1 MKKALAVV
9 MMIVGAAVWGSPA
22 SLVVKAAEKAA
33 GKSVAKAGAKK
44 AGAAAAA
51 HAGGRMLVEVSP
63 ALLAAQT
70 ERASARAVAK
80 STGKTLGKVATPK
93 NILAAGGATAAVVAA
108 HEVSDGVQSMGE
120 GVGKAVEENPDL
132 APKIADSLS
141 STLKWLVIPIGAV
154 LAALLAWFLWPF
166 VKIVRVAVDL
176 VSAKCARRIG
186 KKTEEESSC
195 GEPAA
200 QEVVPGQTVAAQPG
214 RVNFYMLTMIA
225 GFAVLTIVGIWHM
238 ASGESGNGRD
248 VARVLE
254 DFDDDDGRGK
264 MLASEIKRLRA
275 DYVAELD
282 RAQDEFNSSVEA
294 VARSRFGQVES
305 MVPSVANRFGTLS
318 RCAGLVKCLAV
329 DKVKGGNSTEAS
341 VNEELEKDFYV
352 ALYAAR
358 DAVGECVKTYAARME
373 NARSR
378 YGLAL
383 KGLGATEEFAD
394 DARYNAV
401 LAAASQK
408 IEVSKAELRSG
419 QNAAAMS
426 AAVELIFIRQ
436 TVSMVAKVL
445 GKIAAREA
453 AAAAAGAG
461 AAAVDGPL
469 PVGDVIGG
477 VFFLGSTAW
486 SGYEV
491 YKATKV
497 LPAELSES
505 MRDAVDSSRRQCL
518 ADAKAAGRRLRSA
531 YLVTAR

>member
-22 SLVVKAAEKAA
+22 SLVMKAVEKTAVKPAV
-33 GKSVAKAGAKK
+33 KSGAKK
-44 AGAAAAA
+44 TGAAAAA
-51 HAGGRMLVEVSP
+51 HAGGMMLAEASP
-63 ALLAAQT
+63 ALLAAQA

-108 HEVSDGVQSMGE
+108 HEVADGVQSIGE

-132 APKIADSLS
+132 AQKVTDSLS
-141 STLKWLVIPIGAV
+141 SALKWLVIPIGAL
-154 LAALLAWFLWPF
+154 LAAVLAWFLWPV
-166 VKIVRVAVDL
+166 VKAVRAAVDL
-176 VSAKCARRIG
+176 FSARCARRLA

-195 GEPAA
+195 GGSVA
-200 QEVVPGQTVAAQPG
+200 QEVVAGRAVAAQPG
-214 RVNFYMLTMIA
+214 RVNLYMLTMIA
-225 GFAVLTIVGIWHM
+225 GFLMLSIVGVWHM
-238 ASGESGNGRD
+238 ASDRSGNGMD
-248 VARVLE
+248 GASVFE
-254 DFDDDDGRGK
+254 DADGDKGRAER
-264 MLASEIKRLRA
+264 LAAEIKRLRA
-275 DYVAELD
+275 AYVAELD
-282 RAQDEFNSSVEA
+282 RAQDEFDSSVES
-294 VARSRFGQVES
+294 VARLRFGQVES
-305 MVPSVANRFGTLS
+305 MVPSVADRFGTLS

-329 DKVKGGNSTEAS
+329 DKVNGGNSTEAS

-419 QNAAAMS
+419 QNAAAIS
-426 AAVELIFIRQ
+426 AAFELIFIRQ

-453 AAAAAGAG
+453 GAALAGAG
-461 AAAVDGPL
+461 AAAADGPF
-469 PVGDVIGG
+469 PIGDVIGG

-505 MRDAVDSSRRQCL
+505 MRDAVGSSRRQCL
-518 ADAKAAGRRLRSA
+518 AGAKAAGRRLRSA
-531 YLVTAR
+531 YLVAAR

>member
-33 GKSVAKAGAKK
+33 GKSVAKTGAKK
-44 AGAAAAA
+44 AGTAAAA
-51 HAGGRMLVEVSP
+51 HAGGWMLAEASP
-63 ALLAAQT
+63 ALLAAQA

-93 NILAAGGATAAVVAA
+93 NILAAGGATAVVVAA
-108 HEVSDGVQSMGE
+108 HEVSDGVQSIGE

-132 APKIADSLS
+132 APKVTDSLFS
-141 STLKWLVIPIGAV
+141 ALKWLVIPVGAL
-154 LAALLAWFLWPF
+154 LAAILAWFLWPF
-166 VKIVRVAVDL
+166 VKIVRAALDL
-176 VSAKCARRIG
+176 VSVKCARRLA
-186 KKTEEESSC
+186 KKVEEDAIT
-195 GEPAA
+195 GQAAA
-200 QEVVPGQTVAAQPG
+200 QEVVAGRTVAAQPG
-214 RVNFYMLTMIA
+214 RVNLYMLTMIA
-225 GFAVLTIVGIWHM
+225 GFAVLSIVGVWHM
-238 ASGESGNGRD
+238 ASGRSGNGID
-248 VARVLE
+248 VASLFE
-254 DFDDDDGRGK
+254 GADGDNGRIER
-264 MLASEIKRLRA
+264 LASEIKRLRA

-282 RAQDEFNSSVEA
+282 RAQDEFNSSVES
-294 VARSRFGQVES
+294 VARLRFGQVEY
-305 MVPSVANRFGTLS
+305 MVPSVADRFGTLS

-329 DKVKGGNSTEAS
+329 DKVKGGNSTEDM

-383 KGLGATEEFAD
+383 NGLGATEEFAD

-401 LAAASQK
+401 LSAASQK

-419 QNAAAMS
+419 QNAAAIS

-453 AAAAAGAG
+453 GAALAGAG
-461 AAAVDGPL
+461 AAAADGPF
-469 PVGDVIGG
+469 PIGDVIGG
-477 VFFLGSTAW
+477 VVFLGSTAW

-497 LPAELSES
+497 LPARLSES
-505 MRDAVDSSRRQCL
+505 MCDAVDSSRSQCV
-518 ADAKAAGRRLRSA
+518 ADAKDAGSRLRSA
-531 YLVTAR
+531 YLGASR

>member
-33 GKSVAKAGAKK
+33 GKSVAKTGAKK

-51 HAGGRMLVEVSP
+51 HAGGWMLAEASP
-63 ALLAAQT
+63 ALLAAQA

-108 HEVSDGVQSMGE
+108 HEVSDGVQSIGE

-132 APKIADSLS
+132 APKVTDSLFS
-141 STLKWLVIPIGAV
+141 ALKWLVIPIGAL
-154 LAALLAWFLWPF
+154 LAAILAWFLWPF
-166 VKIVRVAVDL
+166 VKIVRAALDL
-176 VSAKCARRIG
+176 VSVKCARRLA
-186 KKTEEESSC
+186 KKAVEESSC
-195 GEPAA
+195 GQPAV
-200 QEVVPGQTVAAQPG
+200 QEVVAGQTVAAQPG
-214 RVNFYMLTMIA
+214 RVNLYMLTMIA
-225 GFAVLTIVGIWHM
+225 GFAVLSIVGVWHM
-238 ASGESGNGRD
+238 ASGRSGNGID
-248 VARVLE
+248 VASLFE
-254 DFDDDDGRGK
+254 GADGDNGRIER
-264 MLASEIKRLRA
+264 LASEIKRLRA

-294 VARSRFGQVES
+294 VARSRFGQVEY
-305 MVPSVANRFGTLS
+305 MVPSVADRFGTLS

-329 DKVKGGNSTEAS
+329 DKVKGGNSTEDM

-383 KGLGATEEFAD
+383 NGLGATEEFAD

-401 LAAASQK
+401 LSAASQK

-419 QNAAAMS
+419 QNAAAIS

-453 AAAAAGAG
+453 GAALAGAG
-461 AAAVDGPL
+461 AAAADGPF
-469 PVGDVIGG
+469 PIGDVIGG
-477 VFFLGSTAW
+477 VVFLGSTAW

-497 LPAELSES
+497 LPARLSES
-505 MRDAVDSSRRQCL
+505 MCDAVDSSRSQCV
-518 ADAKAAGRRLRSA
+518 ADAKDAGSRLRSA
-531 YLVTAR
+531 YLGASR